1 MDKAREGHFTRRNQR
16 CQGMSAQ
23 NGTLCP
29 EDSKCGHRGA
39 RLRVISNANVH
50 DLERMYW
57 GKCYAII
64 KCSTEAI
71 FCVDTLQGCFE
82 T

>member
-1 MDKAREGHFTRRNQR
+1 
-16 CQGMSAQ
+16 MSGQ
-23 NGTLCP
+23 NGMLCP

-39 RLRVISNANVH
+39 RLHVISNTNVH
-50 DLERMYW
+50 DLEKMYW
-57 GKCYAII
+57 GKCSAII

-71 FCVDTLQGCFE
+71 FCYDTLQGCFE

>member
-1 MDKAREGHFTRRNQR
+1 
-16 CQGMSAQ
+16 MSAQ
-23 NGTLCP
+23 NGTLYP

-39 RLRVISNANVH
+39 RLRVISHTNVH
-50 DLERMYW
+50 DLERIYW
-57 GKCYAII
+57 GTCSAII

-71 FCVDTLQGCFE
+71 FYFDTLQGCFE